1 MAMFDET
8 DIVFGEKSSEKNPWE
23 IPWLSWEV
31 TKAPVVAAKL
41 VLGGAILR
49 QNPPLEQEIG
59 KTTLLKH
66 QEYGFNMV

>member
-1 MAMFDET
+1 MTLTLFLVRNHLKISM
-8 DIVFGEKSSEKNPWE
+8 GNP
-23 IPWLSWEV
+23 LAREV

-59 KTTLLKH
+59 KTTVLKH